1 MTVPYQS
8 WRPSTMGCITCWS
21 ELATSPTA
29 YSYRPER
36 GFTMSSTSLSSRST
50 PAPLPLIVRGR
61 AVLQPYQVVHA
72 RPTTTSWDLLVKW
85 KNSSPA
91 DVSWEQLKAFKEAY
105 PDFQLEDKLFE
116 PEGDD
121 VMDSYLGKQHSRR
134 RKTSGG
140 SHSG

>member
-1 MTVPYQS
+1 VRIHDVFHIAFLKKYTGV
-8 WRPSTMGCITCWS
+8 
-21 ELATSPTA
+21 E
-29 YSYRPER
+29 
-36 GFTMSSTSLSSRST
+36 
-50 PAPLPLIVRGR
+50 PAKIPPLPLIVRGR